1 MPAPIRSAAPSKSM
15 FFISHDKR
23 SNSMNR
29 YSIFPAILICL
40 SGAATPVLAEET
52 MQIFDNGLDGEV
64 RYYSVVCP
72 SGKRT
77 SVSNDF
83 ENKQICTTLVND
95 KEKVCREGW
104 DVDSAAKEACQ

>member
-1 MPAPIRSAAPSKSM
+1 MLSAC
-15 FFISHDKR
+15 FI
-23 SNSMNR
+23 
-29 YSIFPAILICL
+29 YLT
-40 SGAATPVLAEET
+40 AATAQLQAEET
-52 MQIFDNGLDGEV
+52 MQIFDNGVDGEV

-83 ENKQICTTLVND
+83 EKKQICTTLVND

-104 DVDSAAKEACQ
+104 DVNTAAKEACQ

>member
-1 MPAPIRSAAPSKSM
+1 
-15 FFISHDKR
+15 
-23 SNSMNR
+23 MNR
-29 YSIFPAILICL
+29 YSILSAILIGL
-40 SGAATPVLAEET
+40 SGTLSQLQAEET
-52 MQIFDNGLDGEV
+52 MQVFDNGLDGEV

-95 KEKVCREGW
+95 KEKVCRQSW

>member
-1 MPAPIRSAAPSKSM
+1 
-15 FFISHDKR
+15 
-23 SNSMNR
+23 MNR
-29 YSIFPAILICL
+29 YSMLSATLICL
-40 SGAATPVLAEET
+40 TGMATQLQAEET
-52 MQIFDNGLDGEV
+52 MQVYDNGMDGEV

-83 ENKQICTTLVND
+83 ETKQICTTLVND
-95 KEKVCREGW
+95 REKVCREGW

>member
-1 MPAPIRSAAPSKSM
+1 
-15 FFISHDKR
+15 
-23 SNSMNR
+23 MNR
-29 YSIFPAILICL
+29 YSILSAILIGL
-40 SGAATPVLAEET
+40 SGTLSQLQAEET
-52 MQIFDNGLDGEV
+52 MQVFDNGLDGEV